1 MPIGMDPCL
10 VFGLGSMLASEILW
24 HMLHHRTMPFR
35 IDYGFRVFGMQ
46 RCSVQGTVVSVRSPR
61 RRLHTLAR
69 NFKNITVIGVDNGGA
84 E

>member
-35 IDYGFRVFGMQ
+35 IDYGFRAFGML
-46 RCSVQGTVVSVRSPR
+46 RTCK
-61 RRLHTLAR
+61 LLAVGCT
-69 NFKNITVIGVDNGGA
+69 FWCEKYMPSF
-84 E
+84 

>member
-35 IDYGFRVFGMQ
+35 IDYGFRVFGMA
-46 RCSVQGTVVSVRSPR
+46 GLNLKDAPRS
-61 RRLHTLAR
+61 
-69 NFKNITVIGVDNGGA
+69 
-84 E
+84 